1 MLLEINMKFI
11 FNILFFSFLFFSCD
25 NNPDT
30 WINNTIKS
38 EKDVLMAT
46 SIDLKK
52 LISKSNLGN
61 INFLTSDQKLIYSVF
76 KSSFNSSL
84 LGFNIDLPQK
94 IFVINEPGKIN
105 GAIFLAGNIEDFKT
119 FKQNLSSFFGVD
131 KFTSSN
137 PTICFSSDY
146 NISFGFNES
155 NFLAAFSLDKNF
167 SEAKISDYFK
177 QENTNQD
184 NEYISE
190 FINLKDDFSFY
201 ISYSKINRLINNLN
215 NYFIK
220 SQINSRFNINEFSE
234 DVILSLNFLEG
245 KINCKLKSNP
255 KFYNNFSNGV
265 LNKNFKSLVPKDD
278 SLFSFVFANIETNNI
293 ESYFS
298 KLSKLGFS
306 NIDNNSIINFKEL
319 IPLMNGNVMFSLNN
333 SLESDL
339 DSLDS
344 GYLIKES
351 NFSRSDFNK
360 KKIVEEN
367 DNEYWDD
374 FDFEIQNED
383 KLNSVFK
390 KSPSYA
396 FSFGIKDQEAL
407 LPYFKDN
414 NLDILK
420 GVCFEI
426 DQNTILFKD
435 NILHISNNFNFLSK
449 FNLNSDLVTNTAI
462 NDSIFNKPFFG
473 VLDFKS
479 LINSYDFQNE
489 TWNSIIKQTLPNDI
503 SSILINGDN
512 QGLIFEVIF
521 EKKKIN
527 SFKILVENI
536 LENKVIE
543 NYL

>member
-1 MLLEINMKFI
+1 MKFI

-137 PTICFSSDY
+137 PTICFSSEY

-215 NYFIK
+215 NDFIK

-234 DVILSLNFLEG
+234 EVILSLNFLEG
-245 KINCKLKSNP
+245 KINCELKSNP
-255 KFYNNFSNGV
+255 KFYNNFSNDV
-265 LNKNFKSLVPKDD
+265 LHKNFKSLVPKND
-278 SLFSFVFANIETNNI
+278 SLFSFVFANIKPNNI

-306 NIDNNSIINFKEL
+306 LIYNNSIINFKEL
-319 IPLMNGNVMFSLNN
+319 IPLMNGSIMFSLNN
-333 SLESDL
+333 SLESAL

-344 GYLIKES
+344 GYVLKDS
-351 NFSRSDFNK
+351 NFSRSDFYK

-390 KSPSYA
+390 KSPYYA
-396 FSFGIKDQEAL
+396 LSFGIKDQEAL
-407 LPYFKDN
+407 LAYFKEN

-489 TWNSIIKQTLPNDI
+489 SWNSIIIKTLPNDI

-512 QGLIFEVIF
+512 QSFIFEVIF

-536 LENKVIE
+536 LENKIIE

>member
-1 MLLEINMKFI
+1 MKFI

-215 NYFIK
+215 NDFIK
-220 SQINSRFNINEFSE
+220 SQINSRFNVNEFSE

-319 IPLMNGNVMFSLNN
+319 IPLMNGSIMFSLNN
-333 SLESDL
+333 SLKSPL

-344 GYLIKES
+344 GYVLKDS
-351 NFSRSDFNK
+351 NFSRSDFN

-374 FDFEIQNED
+374 FDFEIQSED

-390 KSPSYA
+390 KSPSYVL
-396 FSFGIKDQEAL
+396 SFGIKDQEAL
-407 LPYFKDN
+407 LAYFKDN
-414 NLDILK
+414 NLNILK

-426 DQNTILFKD
+426 DQNSILFKD

-449 FNLNSDLVTNTAI
+449 FILNSDLVTNTAI
-462 NDSIFNKPFFG
+462 NDSIFNKPF
-473 VLDFKS
+473 
-479 LINSYDFQNE
+479 
-489 TWNSIIKQTLPNDI
+489 
-503 SSILINGDN
+503 
-512 QGLIFEVIF
+512 
-521 EKKKIN
+521 
-527 SFKILVENI
+527 LVF
-536 LENKVIE
+536 
-543 NYL
+543 

>member
-1 MLLEINMKFI
+1 MKFI

-25 NNPDT
+25 NNSDT

-52 LISKSNLGN
+52 LINKSNLEN
-61 INFLTSDQKLIYSVF
+61 IDFLTSDQKLIYSVF

-94 IFVINEPGKIN
+94 LFVINEPGKIN

-137 PTICFSSDY
+137 PTICFSSEY

-155 NFLAAFSLDKNF
+155 NFIAAFSLDKNF
-167 SEAKISDYFK
+167 SEAKILDYFK

-184 NEYISE
+184 NEYISD
-190 FINLKDDFSFY
+190 FLNFKDDFSFY

-215 NYFIK
+215 NDFIK
-220 SQINSRFNINEFSE
+220 SQINSRVNINEFSE

-245 KINCKLKSNP
+245 KINCELKSNP
-255 KFYNNFSNGV
+255 KFYDNFSNGV
-265 LNKNFKSLVPKDD
+265 LNENFKSLLPKND
-278 SLFSFVFANIETNNI
+278 SLFSFVVANIKSSNI

-306 NIDNNSIINFKEL
+306 KVNNNSIINFKEL
-319 IPLMNGNVMFSLNN
+319 FPLMNGSVMFSLNN
-333 SLESDL
+333 SLEPAL

-344 GYLIKES
+344 GYVLKDS
-351 NFSRSDFNK
+351 NFSGSDFYK
-360 KKIVEEN
+360 KKLVEEN

-374 FDFEIQNED
+374 FDFEIQSED

-396 FSFGIKDQEAL
+396 LSFGIKNQEAL
-407 LPYFKDN
+407 LTYFKDN

-426 DQNTILFKD
+426 DQNSILFKD

-449 FNLNSDLVTNTAI
+449 FILNSGLVTNTAI

-489 TWNSIIKQTLPNDI
+489 SWNNINKQTLLNDI
-503 SSILINGDN
+503 SSVIINGDN
-512 QGLIFEVIF
+512 QGFIFEINF

-536 LENKVIE
+536 LENKIIE

>member
-1 MLLEINMKFI
+1 MKFI

-61 INFLTSDQKLIYSVF
+61 IDFLTSDQKLIYSVF

-94 IFVINEPGKIN
+94 LFVINEPGKIN

-137 PTICFSSDY
+137 PTICFSSEY

-155 NFLAAFSLDKNF
+155 NFIAAFSLDKNF
-167 SEAKISDYFK
+167 SEAKILDYFK

-184 NEYISE
+184 NEYISD
-190 FINLKDDFSFY
+190 FLNFKDDFSFY

-215 NYFIK
+215 NDFIK
-220 SQINSRFNINEFSE
+220 SQINSRVNINEFSE

-245 KINCKLKSNP
+245 KINCELKSNP
-255 KFYNNFSNGV
+255 KFFDNFSNGG
-265 LNKNFKSLVPKDD
+265 LNENFKSLVPKND
-278 SLFSFVFANIETNNI
+278 SLFSFVVANIKSSNI

-298 KLSKLGFS
+298 KLSKFGFS
-306 NIDNNSIINFKEL
+306 KVNNNSIINFKEL
-319 IPLMNGNVMFSLNN
+319 IPLMNGSVMFSLNN
-333 SLESDL
+333 SLESAL

-344 GYLIKES
+344 GYVLKDS
-351 NFSRSDFNK
+351 NFSKSDFYK
-360 KKIVEEN
+360 KKLVEEN

-374 FDFEIQNED
+374 FDFEIQSED

-396 FSFGIKDQEAL
+396 LSFGIKNQEAL
-407 LPYFKDN
+407 LTYFKDN

-426 DQNTILFKD
+426 DQNSILFKD

-449 FNLNSDLVTNTAI
+449 FILNSDLVTNTAI

-489 TWNSIIKQTLPNDI
+489 SLNNINKQTLLNDI
-503 SSILINGDN
+503 SSVLINGDN
-512 QGLIFEVIF
+512 QGFIFEINF

-536 LENKVIE
+536 LENKIIE

>member
-137 PTICFSSDY
+137 PTICFSSEY

-215 NYFIK
+215 NDFIK
-220 SQINSRFNINEFSE
+220 SQINSRVNINEFSE

-255 KFYNNFSNGV
+255 KFYDNFSNGV
-265 LNKNFKSLVPKDD
+265 LNKNFKSLVPKND
-278 SLFSFVFANIETNNI
+278 SLFSFVFANIKPNNI

-306 NIDNNSIINFKEL
+306 LVDNNSIINFKEL
-319 IPLMNGNVMFSLNN
+319 IPLMNGSIMFSLNN
-333 SLESDL
+333 SFESAL

-344 GYLIKES
+344 GYVLKDSLFKTFEKGNLKTYDYFKLRDTAYINLTNNKSQNADTPPWNTFVAAHSNGNISFWALGFDEEKGDLNRTDLNIVNLNRKDKRRIFDLLNIGFTGQNMWCHDISEDGKWLLFSTDGDIVLIELENPANIINLTNSKDQIDIMPKF
-351 NFSRSDFNK
+351 NSDDT
-360 KKIVEEN
+360 KIVYSSG
-367 DNEYWDD
+367 DG
-374 FDFEIQNED
+374 
-383 KLNSVFK
+383 K
-390 KSPSYA
+390 
-396 FSFGIKDQEAL
+396 
-407 LPYFKDN
+407 
-414 NLDILK
+414 
-420 GVCFEI
+420 
-426 DQNTILFKD
+426 
-435 NILHISNNFNFLSK
+435 K
-449 FNLNSDLVTNTAI
+449 FN
-462 NDSIFNKPFFG
+462 IFTMNFDGGNKQAHTTG
-473 VLDFKS
+473 NNHYIHSRYKLD
-479 LINSYDFQNE
+479 Y
-489 TWNSIIKQTLPNDI
+489 
-503 SSILINGDN
+503 
-512 QGLIFEVIF
+512 
-521 EKKKIN
+521 
-527 SFKILVENI
+527 
-536 LENKVIE
+536 
-543 NYL
+543 

>member
-11 FNILFFSFLFFSCD
+11 FNILFFSFLFYSCD

-61 INFLTSDQKLIYSVF
+61 IDFLTSDQKLIYSVF

-94 IFVINEPGKIN
+94 LFVINEPGKIN

-119 FKQNLSSFFGVD
+119 FKQNLSSFFGVE

-137 PTICFSSDY
+137 PTICFSSEH

-155 NFLAAFSLDKNF
+155 NFIAAFSLDKNF

-190 FINLKDDFSFY
+190 FLNLKDDFSIY

-215 NYFIK
+215 NDFIK
-220 SQINSRFNINEFSE
+220 SQINSRVNINEFSE

-245 KINCKLKSNP
+245 KINCKLQSNP
-255 KFYNNFSNGV
+255 KFYNNFSSGV

-319 IPLMNGNVMFSLNN
+319 IPLMNGSIMFSLNN
-333 SLESDL
+333 SLKSPS

-344 GYLIKES
+344 GYLLKDS
-351 NFSRSDFNK
+351 NFSRSDFN

-374 FDFEIQNED
+374 FDFEIQSED
-383 KLNSVFK
+383 KLNSIFK
-390 KSPSYA
+390 NSPYYA
-396 FSFGIKDQEAL
+396 LSFGIKNQEAL
-407 LPYFKDN
+407 FRYFKDN
-414 NLDILK
+414 NLNILK

-426 DQNTILFKD
+426 DQNSILFKD
-435 NILHISNNFNFLSK
+435 NILHISNNLNFLSK
-449 FNLNSDLVTNTAI
+449 FILNSDIVTNTAI
-462 NDSIFNKPFFG
+462 TDSIYNNPFFG
-473 VLDFKS
+473 VLDFKT

-489 TWNSIIKQTLPNDI
+489 SWNSVNKQTLLNDI

-512 QGLIFEVIF
+512 QSFIFDFIF

-536 LENKVIE
+536 LENKIIE

>member
-1 MLLEINMKFI
+1 MKFI

-25 NNPDT
+25 NNSDT

-52 LISKSNLGN
+52 LINKSNLGN
-61 INFLTSDQKLIYSVF
+61 IDFLTSDQKLIYSVF

-94 IFVINEPGKIN
+94 LFVINEPGKIN

-131 KFTSSN
+131 KFTSLN
-137 PTICFSSDY
+137 PTICFSSEY

-155 NFLAAFSLDKNF
+155 NFIAAFSLDKNF
-167 SEAKISDYFK
+167 SEAKILDYFK

-184 NEYISE
+184 NEYISD
-190 FINLKDDFSFY
+190 FLNFKDDFSFY

-215 NYFIK
+215 NDFIK
-220 SQINSRFNINEFSE
+220 SQINSRVNINEFSE

-245 KINCKLKSNP
+245 KINCELKSNP
-255 KFYNNFSNGV
+255 KFYDNFSNGV
-265 LNKNFKSLVPKDD
+265 LNENFKSLLPKND
-278 SLFSFVFANIETNNI
+278 SLFSFVLANIKSSNI
-293 ESYFS
+293 ESYFY
-298 KLSKLGFS
+298 KLSKFGFS
-306 NIDNNSIINFKEL
+306 KVNNNSIINFKEL
-319 IPLMNGNVMFSLNN
+319 IPLMNGSVMFSLNN
-333 SLESDL
+333 SLESAL
-339 DSLDS
+339 DSLVS
-344 GYLIKES
+344 GYVLKDS
-351 NFSRSDFNK
+351 NFSRSDFYK
-360 KKIVEEN
+360 KNIVAEN

-374 FDFEIQNED
+374 FDFEIQSED

-396 FSFGIKDQEAL
+396 LSFGIKNQEAL
-407 LPYFKDN
+407 LTYFKDN

-426 DQNTILFKD
+426 DQNSILFKD

-449 FNLNSDLVTNTAI
+449 FILNSDLVTNTAI

-489 TWNSIIKQTLPNDI
+489 SLNNINKQTLLNDI
-503 SSILINGDN
+503 SSVLINGDN
-512 QGLIFEVIF
+512 QGFIFEINF

-536 LENKVIE
+536 LENKIIE

>member
-1 MLLEINMKFI
+1 MKFI

-25 NNPDT
+25 NNSDT

-52 LISKSNLGN
+52 LINKSNLGN
-61 INFLTSDQKLIYSVF
+61 IDFLTSDQKLIYSVF

-94 IFVINEPGKIN
+94 LFVINEPGKIN

-131 KFTSSN
+131 KFTSLN
-137 PTICFSSDY
+137 PTICFSSEY

-155 NFLAAFSLDKNF
+155 NFIAAFSLDKNF
-167 SEAKISDYFK
+167 SEAKILDYFK

-184 NEYISE
+184 NEYISD
-190 FINLKDDFSFY
+190 FLNFKDDFSFY

-215 NYFIK
+215 NDFIK
-220 SQINSRFNINEFSE
+220 SQINSRVNINEFSE

-245 KINCKLKSNP
+245 KINCELKSNP
-255 KFYNNFSNGV
+255 KFYDNFSNGV
-265 LNKNFKSLVPKDD
+265 LNENFKSLLPKND
-278 SLFSFVFANIETNNI
+278 SLFSFVLANIKSSNI
-293 ESYFS
+293 ESYFY
-298 KLSKLGFS
+298 KLSKFGFS
-306 NIDNNSIINFKEL
+306 KVDNNSIINFKEL
-319 IPLMNGNVMFSLNN
+319 IPLMNGSVMFSLNN
-333 SLESDL
+333 SLESAL
-339 DSLDS
+339 DSLVS
-344 GYLIKES
+344 GYVLKDS
-351 NFSRSDFNK
+351 NFSRSDFYK
-360 KKIVEEN
+360 KNIVAEN

-374 FDFEIQNED
+374 FDFEIQSED

-396 FSFGIKDQEAL
+396 LSFGIKNQEAL
-407 LPYFKDN
+407 LTYFKDN

-426 DQNTILFKD
+426 DQNSILFKD

-449 FNLNSDLVTNTAI
+449 FILNSDLVTNTAI

-489 TWNSIIKQTLPNDI
+489 SLNNINKQTLLNDI
-503 SSILINGDN
+503 SSVLINGDN
-512 QGLIFEVIF
+512 QGFIFEINF

-536 LENKVIE
+536 LENKIIE

>member
-1 MLLEINMKFI
+1 MKFI
-11 FNILFFSFLFFSCD
+11 FNILFFSFLFYSCE

-61 INFLTSDQKLIYSVF
+61 IDFLTSDQKLIYSVF

-94 IFVINEPGKIN
+94 LFVINEPGKIN

-137 PTICFSSDY
+137 PTICFSSEY

-177 QENTNQD
+177 QENTNKD

-215 NYFIK
+215 NDFIK
-220 SQINSRFNINEFSE
+220 SQINSRVNINEFSE

-255 KFYNNFSNGV
+255 KFYNNFSNGI

-319 IPLMNGNVMFSLNN
+319 IPLMNGSIMFSLNN
-333 SLESDL
+333 SLKSPL

-344 GYLIKES
+344 GYVLKDS
-351 NFSRSDFNK
+351 NFSRSDFN

-374 FDFEIQNED
+374 FDFEIQSED

-390 KSPSYA
+390 KSPSYVL
-396 FSFGIKDQEAL
+396 SFGIKDQEAL
-407 LPYFKDN
+407 FRYFKEN

-426 DQNTILFKD
+426 DQNSILFKD
-435 NILHISNNFNFLSK
+435 NILHISNNFNFFSK
-449 FNLNSDLVTNTAI
+449 FILNSNLVTNTPI
-462 NDSIFNKPFFG
+462 NDSIFNKPLVG

-489 TWNSIIKQTLPNDI
+489 SWNRIIKKTLPNDI

-512 QGLIFEVIF
+512 QSFIFEVIF
-521 EKKKIN
+521 ENKKIN
-527 SFKILVENI
+527 SIKILVENI
-536 LENKVIE
+536 LENKIIE

>member
-1 MLLEINMKFI
+1 MKFI

-25 NNPDT
+25 NNSDT

-52 LISKSNLGN
+52 LINKSNLGN
-61 INFLTSDQKLIYSVF
+61 IDFLTSDQKLIYSVF

-94 IFVINEPGKIN
+94 LFVINEPGKIN

-137 PTICFSSDY
+137 PTICFSSEY

-155 NFLAAFSLDKNF
+155 NFIAAFSLDKNF
-167 SEAKISDYFK
+167 SEAKILDYFK

-184 NEYISE
+184 NEYISD
-190 FINLKDDFSFY
+190 FLNFKDDFSFY

-215 NYFIK
+215 NDFIK
-220 SQINSRFNINEFSE
+220 SQINSRVNINEFSE

-245 KINCKLKSNP
+245 KINCELKSNP
-255 KFYNNFSNGV
+255 KFYDNFSNGV
-265 LNKNFKSLVPKDD
+265 LNENFKSLLPKND
-278 SLFSFVFANIETNNI
+278 SLFSFVVANIKSSNI

-298 KLSKLGFS
+298 KLSKFGFS
-306 NIDNNSIINFKEL
+306 KVNNNSIINFKEL
-319 IPLMNGNVMFSLNN
+319 IPLMNGSVMFSLNN
-333 SLESDL
+333 SLEPAL

-344 GYLIKES
+344 GYVLKDS
-351 NFSRSDFNK
+351 NFSGSDFYK
-360 KKIVEEN
+360 KKLVEEN

-374 FDFEIQNED
+374 FDFEIQSED

-396 FSFGIKDQEAL
+396 LSFGIKNQEAL
-407 LPYFKDN
+407 LTYFKDN

-426 DQNTILFKD
+426 DQNSILFKD

-449 FNLNSDLVTNTAI
+449 FILNSGLVTNTAI

-489 TWNSIIKQTLPNDI
+489 SLNNINKQTLLNDI
-503 SSILINGDN
+503 SSVLINGDN
-512 QGLIFEVIF
+512 QGFIFEINF

-536 LENKVIE
+536 LENKIIE